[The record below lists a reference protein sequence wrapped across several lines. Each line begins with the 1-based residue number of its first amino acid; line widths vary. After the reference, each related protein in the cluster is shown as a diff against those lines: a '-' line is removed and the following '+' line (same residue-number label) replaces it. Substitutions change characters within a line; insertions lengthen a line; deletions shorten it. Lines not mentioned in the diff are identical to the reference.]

1 MVKVLIKKLDPTVE
15 LPAYKTLGASG
26 MDLIAFIKDPIKI
39 KPKTS
44 YLVPT
49 GISVA
54 FSQEYEIQI
63 RPRSGLAAKKN
74 ISILNTPGTI
84 DSDYRGEIK
93 VILFNHSNENFTIN
107 NGDRIAQMVLTP
119 IIKMELEETNN
130 LPEINKGGEW
140 FRLNRKMK
148 VDLNKS
154 QIERFSRQL
163 VLKNIGANGQKKIL
177 STKILVVGVGGL
189 GCPAAESLV
198 RAGIGT
204 IGLIDNDIVNLSN
217 IHRQSLFNSKDIK
230 KSKVSVAAKKLKE
243 INPNT
248 KIKTYKSRLTKNNI
262 ENIIKNYEII
272 IDGSDNFKTK
282 FLINDY
288 CIKLKKKLITGAIS
302 KFDGHVFTFDFRDK
316 KTASLKS
323 FYQENEIS
331 DDIFNCE
338 FDGVLG
344 TTASIVGT
352 TQANEALKMIMNI
365 GQSLKNQI
373 LIIDLL
379 NLNFRKVK
387 FKKK

>member
-1 MVKVLIKKLDPTVE
+1 MK
-15 LPAYKTLGASG
+15 
-26 MDLIAFIKDPIKI
+26 
-39 KPKTS
+39 
-44 YLVPT
+44 
-49 GISVA
+49 
-54 FSQEYEIQI
+54 
-63 RPRSGLAAKKN
+63 
-74 ISILNTPGTI
+74 
-84 DSDYRGEIK
+84 
-93 VILFNHSNENFTIN
+93 
-107 NGDRIAQMVLTP
+107 
-119 IIKMELEETNN
+119 NN
-130 LPEINKGGEW
+130 LS
-140 FRLNRKMK
+140 
-148 VDLNKS
+148 KS

-177 STKILVVGVGGL
+177 SSKILIVGIGGL

-204 IGLIDNDIVNLSN
+204 IGLMDDDKVNLSN
-217 IHRQSLFNSKDIK
+217 IHRQSLFSSRDIK
-230 KSKVSVAAKKLKE
+230 KLKVSVAAKKLKE

-248 KIKTYKSRLTKNNI
+248 KIKTYKSKLTKNNI
-262 ENIIKNYEII
+262 KNLLKDYEII

-316 KTASLKS
+316 KTASLKN
-323 FYQENEIS
+323 FYQEKKIS

-352 TQANEALKMIMNI
+352 TQANEALKMIVKI
-365 GQSLKNQI
+365 GQNLKNKI

>member
-1 MVKVLIKKLDPTVE
+1 
-15 LPAYKTLGASG
+15 
-26 MDLIAFIKDPIKI
+26 
-39 KPKTS
+39 
-44 YLVPT
+44 
-49 GISVA
+49 
-54 FSQEYEIQI
+54 
-63 RPRSGLAAKKN
+63 
-74 ISILNTPGTI
+74 
-84 DSDYRGEIK
+84 
-93 VILFNHSNENFTIN
+93 
-107 NGDRIAQMVLTP
+107 
-119 IIKMELEETNN
+119 
-130 LPEINKGGEW
+130 
-140 FRLNRKMK
+140 MK

-163 VLKNIGANGQKKIL
+163 VLKNVGANGQKKIL

-230 KSKVSVAAKKLKE
+230 KLKVIVAAKKLKE

-316 KTASLKS
+316 KTASLKN
-323 FYQENEIS
+323 FYQEKKIS
-331 DDIFNCE
+331 DDILNCE

-344 TTASIVGT
+344 TTAAIVGT
-352 TQANEALKMIMNI
+352 TQANEALKMIMEI
-365 GQSLKNQI
+365 GQNLKNQI